1 MSKGSDPALAPEAAP
16 RRGPKRT
23 MLWVLVLVLLLAGA
37 AGVATV
43 MIPKAPEAAK
53 ADVPPPDVPRDAM
66 AVGCRGRIEPE
77 DGILLVAAPWFGGRP
92 SLIKELHI
100 KEGDWVKSGQVLAV
114 LDAWDETEKN
124 VHQTEADVE
133 VARTRLAQVK
143 AAPKQADIGEQKIE
157 IARWEAEYD
166 IAVSEYQRYQ
176 KLFQEQIIPAN
187 ELDQKRLIAER
198 DKRILE
204 AARERLKS
212 IEEIRKEDVDVRSA
226 ELAAA
231 ITKVE
236 HARVELE
243 RMTVRAPA
251 DGRVLKIHSHAGE
264 EAGSGGILELGRT
277 RRMFVIAEVYETD
290 ISRVRV
296 GQKADISGDLVPEG
310 LTGTVAQI
318 GPQVSMSQ
326 LLTPDPAKFADTRVV
341 KVKIELQNGE
351 RVAGLIYGKVNV
363 VIRP

>member
-1 MSKGSDPALAPEAAP
+1 MSKGSDPAMAPGVP
-16 RRGPKRT
+16 SRGTKRAR
-23 MLWVLVLVLLLAGA
+23 LWVWVLALLLTAA
-37 AGVATV
+37 AGLAAV
-43 MIPKAPEAAK
+43 MLPKAPAPAK
-53 ADVPPPDVPRDAM
+53 ADVLPMVPPENM

-77 DGILLVAAPWFGGRP
+77 DGILLVAAPYFAGRP
-92 SLIKELHI
+92 SLIKELRI

-114 LDAWDETEKN
+114 LDAWDASEKAL
-124 VHQTEADVE
+124 HETEADVE

-157 IARWEAEYD
+157 IARWE
-166 IAVSEYQRYQ
+166 SEYEIASSEHRRYQ
-176 KLFQEQIIPAN
+176 KLYQEQIVPEN
-187 ELDQKRLIAER
+187 ELDQKRLAMER
-198 DKRILE
+198 AKRILE

-231 ITKVE
+231 MTKVE
-236 HARVELE
+236 HARVDLE
-243 RMTVRAPA
+243 RMLVRAPA
-251 DGRVLKIHSHAGE
+251 DGRVLKIHTYAGE
-264 EAGSGGILELGRT
+264 EAGSQGILELGRT
-277 RRMFVIAEVYETD
+277 NRMFVVAEVYETD
-290 ISRVRV
+290 IARIRV
-296 GQKADISGDLVPEG
+296 GQKADISGDLIPEG
-310 LTGTVAQI
+310 MTGTVVQI

-363 VIRP
+363 VIHP

>member
-1 MSKGSDPALAPEAAP
+1 
-16 RRGPKRT
+16 